1 MKTLYEKTIEQIE
14 DTYAKSL
21 LTAKALKQ
29 DMDRLERAVPV
40 AEQYFG
46 STSTYCTIHDHYHEL
61 QIYPAALVLVV
72 YQGSDDD
79 LLKLLIDV
87 APVLVPDGEIVVKLD
102 ERSDYFNSIS
112 IAGRTGNK
120 FYVNLNSKEFPKEW
134 VKATVDR
141 YLQITGQKP
150 RVIGFDLAKPEATE
164 VAA

>member
-46 STSTYCTIHDHYHEL
+46 GTSTHCTIHDHYHEL

-102 ERSDYFNSIS
+102 EHSDYFNSIS

-120 FYVNLNSKEFPKEW
+120 FYVNLNSKEFHKEW

-141 YLQITGQKP
+141 YHEIAGGKY
-150 RVIGFDLAKPEATE
+150 VFIGADFAKSEETAVT
-164 VAA
+164 A